1 MQPPALIGRHYRV
14 LREIGRGGMGV
25 VYQVIHSQTG
35 KQFALKVLS
44 LQGAT
49 KPETLSRFKREIRM
63 PSHIGSEYVV
73 KVFESDTAEELDGAP
88 FYVMELLHGCDVR
101 RLVEKKIRLSHSDVV
116 WLCRQIADCLDA
128 AHKVGIVHR
137 DLKPDNIFLHQ
148 PSGGGLITKILDFG
162 IARINQELLES
173 KDRANLTATQAM
185 LGTPLYMSPEQAM
198 GGEGRQLIGPATDVW
213 ALGLIVFE
221 LLSGRSYW
229 AADSL
234 LQHLG
239 QLMFAPMVP
248 ASQRADNLPSG
259 FDDWF
264 VRACARACKDR
275 FQSVGEQVRALS
287 TLLGGNTSPTV
298 SLTLINN
305 VGHEAPPLVD
315 HSEPTISGRV
325 DVLQRTDP
333 ASSHQAIEVIP
344 RGPITL
350 EEATENE
357 TVRFRRL
364 GPDMLPNAAP
374 MRLDQRSGVPVAIA
388 DTADTVPTPAP
399 TVTRKS
405 LPAGIGAGARTIQ
418 PSMLAPSA
426 PRKSI
431 PPGGANDS
439 APVAPIDPL
448 ETVPFEAPPP
458 SRPPTPSTPH
468 NLIRTADQEVKA
480 ELMGNIPTLAP
491 GIQLTNPFGPKQFAL
506 VGAGMVLVILLI
518 GLVSSSS
525 STSPVTGPDMAA
537 PVHDLSQPPDL
548 KSVDLAPPAPPG
560 KKTGKKNPSQ
570 GQTPTKKDK
579 SSLKYYVPQSL

>member
-101 RLVEKKIRLSHSDVV
+101 RLVEKKIRLSHADVV

-148 PSGGGLITKILDFG
+148 PSDGGLITKILDFG

-185 LGTPLYMSPEQAM
+185 IGTPLYMSPEQAM

-264 VRACARACKDR
+264 VRACARATKDR

-287 TLLGGNTSPTV
+287 ALLVGSATPKA
-298 SLTLINN
+298 SLTLTNA
-305 VGHEAPPLVD
+305 VGREAPPLVD
-315 HSEPTISGRV
+315 HAEPT
-325 DVLQRTDP
+325 
-333 ASSHQAIEVIP
+333 
-344 RGPITL
+344 
-350 EEATENE
+350 
-357 TVRFRRL
+357 
-364 GPDMLPNAAP
+364 
-374 MRLDQRSGVPVAIA
+374 
-388 DTADTVPTPAP
+388 
-399 TVTRKS
+399 
-405 LPAGIGAGARTIQ
+405 
-418 PSMLAPSA
+418 
-426 PRKSI
+426 
-431 PPGGANDS
+431 
-439 APVAPIDPL
+439 
-448 ETVPFEAPPP
+448 
-458 SRPPTPSTPH
+458 
-468 NLIRTADQEVKA
+468 
-480 ELMGNIPTLAP
+480 
-491 GIQLTNPFGPKQFAL
+491 
-506 VGAGMVLVILLI
+506 
-518 GLVSSSS
+518 VS
-525 STSPVTGPDMAA
+525 
-537 PVHDLSQPPDL
+537 
-548 KSVDLAPPAPPG
+548 
-560 KKTGKKNPSQ
+560 
-570 GQTPTKKDK
+570 
-579 SSLKYYVPQSL
+579 